1 MKILIVG
8 ASGTLGKA
16 AAEEL
21 GARHDIIRASRSG
34 LDIAIDIG
42 DAASIQAA
50 YKKLG
55 TVDAVVSAVG
65 NVHFGDLADMDEE
78 KYRIGIDN
86 KDSVLT
92 TFGSPSTVSTVDA
105 SSWYYISSIHEQ
117 TAFFAE
123 EAEQRLATKFG
134 QRKGVWMGR
143 ADFRADMA
151 STLAV
156 PSRLDRSAFADE
168 RPGDERSEQGVRHA
182 RDEGRSRQR
191 QPAGVLEHG
200 RNPSSRASDFTSR
213 SNGRGRSG
221 VRDGGD

>member
-42 DAASIQAA
+42 DAASIEAA

-55 TVDAVVSAVG
+55 TVDAVISAVG

-86 KDSVLT
+86 KLMGQVNLVLIGRHYVSDTASFTLT
-92 TFGSPSTVSTVDA
+92 TGILSKDPIRYGSSASMVNGAVDA
-105 SSWYYISSIHEQ
+105 FVRAAAIEMPAKLRINSVSPGVILESMEGYGPYFRGHNPVPAARAALGYAKSVEGLQ
-117 TAFFAE
+117 T
-123 EAEQRLATKFG
+123 G
-134 QRKGVWMGR
+134 QV
-143 ADFRADMA
+143 FEI
-151 STLAV
+151 
-156 PSRLDRSAFADE
+156 F
-168 RPGDERSEQGVRHA
+168 
-182 RDEGRSRQR
+182 
-191 QPAGVLEHG
+191 
-200 RNPSSRASDFTSR
+200 
-213 SNGRGRSG
+213 
-221 VRDGGD
+221 

>member
-42 DAASIQAA
+42 DAASIEAA

-55 TVDAVVSAVG
+55 TVDAVISAVG

-86 KDSVLT
+86 KLMGQVNLVLIGRHYVSDTPSFTLT
-92 TFGSPSTVSTVDA
+92 TGILSKDPIR
-105 SSWYYISSIHEQ
+105 Y
-117 TAFFAE
+117 
-123 EAEQRLATKFG
+123 G
-134 QRKGVWMGR
+134 
-143 ADFRADMA
+143 
-151 STLAV
+151 
-156 PSRLDRSAFADE
+156 
-168 RPGDERSEQGVRHA
+168 
-182 RDEGRSRQR
+182 
-191 QPAGVLEHG
+191 
-200 RNPSSRASDFTSR
+200 
-213 SNGRGRSG
+213 
-221 VRDGGD
+221 

>member
-42 DAASIQAA
+42 DATSIEAA

-55 TVDAVVSAVG
+55 TVDAVISAVG

-86 KDSVLT
+86 KLMGQVNLVLIGRHYVSDTASFTLT
-92 TFGSPSTVSTVDA
+92 TGILSKDPIRYGSSASMVNGAVDA
-105 SSWYYISSIHEQ
+105 FVRAAAIEMPAKQRINSVSPGVILESMEGYGPYFRGHNPVPAARAALGYAKSVEVLQ
-117 TAFFAE
+117 T
-123 EAEQRLATKFG
+123 G
-134 QRKGVWMGR
+134 QV
-143 ADFRADMA
+143 FEI
-151 STLAV
+151 
-156 PSRLDRSAFADE
+156 F
-168 RPGDERSEQGVRHA
+168 
-182 RDEGRSRQR
+182 
-191 QPAGVLEHG
+191 
-200 RNPSSRASDFTSR
+200 
-213 SNGRGRSG
+213 
-221 VRDGGD
+221 